1 MKEITRKI
9 LWALASVDTGE
20 ISGLPLDPGLYPQSS
35 LQAAIEA
42 FRPYCTVR
50 QHSPAREISV
60 QVKAEHRTESR
71 QILGAFLNFLLCDA
85 LSRRSEP
92 A

>member
-1 MKEITRKI
+1 MKETTRKI
-9 LWALASVDTGE
+9 LLALASVDTGE
-20 ISGLPLDPGLYPQSS
+20 ISRLPLDPDLYPQSS

-42 FRPYCTVR
+42 FQPYCTVR

-60 QVKAEHRTESR
+60 QVSPKHQTESR
-71 QILGAFLNFLLCDA
+71 QILGAFLSFLLCDA

>member
-1 MKEITRKI
+1 MKETTRKI
-9 LWALASVDTGE
+9 LSVLASVDTGE

-42 FRPYCTVR
+42 FRPYCSVL
-50 QHSPAREISV
+50 QPSPAMEIFV
-60 QVKAEHRTESR
+60 QVKTEHQGESR

-85 LSRRSEP
+85 LPRRSEQS
-92 A
+92 